1 MKNHHYLICILL
13 IALVSNCS
21 KCPDPKSGNTFNVN
35 QDDLP
40 YIIPYSDT
48 SKVRF
53 LKNGTDTVIFVS
65 QGLKNTYIEQNQAD
79 GNCSS
84 TNRIQQFSLMMK
96 SKNNDFFEMQIL
108 NDKIDY
114 ITFNINNLLFEKMFG
129 QQFYATGDLKR
140 TFIDSISINNSL
152 FDSVQQINFG
162 NNYFIVKPRYGIL
175 KIKSTNLFEII
186 N

>member
-1 MKNHHYLICILL
+1 MKNLNYLYLICILL

-96 SKNNDFFEMQIL
+96 YNENEYFEIFDFASNVDLIINKVTWGSFSHVRFTSYYPLPIL
-108 NDKIDY
+108 SY
-114 ITFNINNLLFEKMFG
+114 MINNTK
-129 QQFYATGDLKR
+129 Y
-140 TFIDSISINNSL
+140 
-152 FDSVQQINFG
+152 DSVKVFTNDESNDTLIF
-162 NNYFIVKPRYGIL
+162 KPKVGLL
-175 KIKSTNLFEII
+175 KIKSTNLYEII
-186 N
+186 K